1 MCGIAGFFNFKT
13 RKPASADLLL
23 AMRDTM
29 VHRGPDDGGHYTEGE
44 TGLAQRR
51 LSILDLSPAGHQPMH
66 SRDGRYVTVFNGEI
80 YNYVELKKAHFD
92 GDADFASH
100 SDTEVLLAM
109 YAKLGA
115 ACLPH
120 FNGMFA
126 FAVWDKKD
134 KTLFLA
140 RDRVGK
146 KPLYYTVTADGIA
159 FASELKA
166 LLKLQGVDRSISE
179 DHLQAYMAFGY
190 VPGED
195 TLMKSVRKL
204 PPGHSLR
211 VDANGKIETGPY
223 WSLRFQPE
231 KDRGLPAYLKEFD
244 HLLEDAIKLRLR
256 SDVPLGIFLSGGLD
270 SSTVVSMLSGN
281 GARLKTF
288 SVAFELGKE
297 FDETAYARVV
307 AKHYDTEHHE
317 YRLSQREFQDSIGHY
332 ISHMEEPITQASAI
346 PLYHI
351 AKLARKH
358 VTVVL
363 SGEGAD
369 ELLGGY
375 DIYNY
380 MRVIDLYRKVPRVAR
395 KGLSKLLLRPL
406 GVRKIDKYDAL
417 ADLPLER
424 GYFGVDFRGREWMDK
439 AFDAKFR
446 ARLDPAWLD
455 AFSARFHDPAI
466 ADVLNKMLYFD
477 TKTWLVDN
485 LLTKADK
492 MSMAPSL
499 ELRCPFLDY
508 RLVEFCAALPVK
520 YKINGFRKKFLLK
533 KTMAGRLP
541 ESILARKKVGFP
553 TPLKVMF
560 QGTMSGYASDLLESA
575 SFRQRGIFDPKL
587 VSTIL
592 ADHRQGK
599 ADYHRE
605 LWQMVV
611 LEEWF
616 RAFAD

>member
-1 MCGIAGFFNFKT
+1 MCGIAGIFNFRT
-13 RKPASADLLL
+13 RKPAEESLLTS
-23 AMRDTM
+23 MRDTM
-29 VHRGPDDGGHYTEGE
+29 VHRGPDDGGLFAEAE
-44 TGLAQRR
+44 LGLVHRR
-51 LSILDLSPAGHQPMH
+51 LSILDLSPRGHQPMSSH
-66 SRDGRYVTVFNGEI
+66 DGRYVTVFNGEI
-80 YNYVELKKAHFD
+80 YNYLELKAAHFP
-92 GDADFASH
+92 GDRDFASH

-109 YAKLGA
+109 YGKLGA
-115 ACLPH
+115 GCLGH

-140 RDRVGK
+140 RDRLGK
-146 KPLYYTVTADGIA
+146 KPLYYTLTADGIA

-166 LLKLQGVDRSISE
+166 LLEIPGIDRSISE

-190 VPGED
+190 IPGED
-195 TLMKSVRKL
+195 TLMKHIRKL
-204 PPGHSLR
+204 APGHFLR
-211 VDANGKIETGPY
+211 VDAGGKVETGSY
-223 WSLRFQPE
+223 WSLQFRPE
-231 KDRGLPAYLKEFD
+231 RDRGMAAYLPEFNN
-244 HLLEDAIKLRLR
+244 LLEDAIKLRLR

-288 SVAFELGKE
+288 SVAFDLGKE
-297 FDETAYARVV
+297 YDETAYARIV
-307 AKHYDTEHHE
+307 ARHFGTEHHE
-317 YRLSQREFQDSIGHY
+317 IMLSQQEFQDSIPHY
-332 ISHMEEPITQASAI
+332 IRHMEEPITQASAI

-369 ELLGGY
+369 EMLGGY

-380 MRVIDLYRKVPRVAR
+380 MRVIDRYRKIPRFVR
-395 KGLSKLLLRPL
+395 KGLSRLLFKPL
-406 GVRKIDKYDAL
+406 GIRKLDKYDAL

-424 GYFGVDFRGREWMDK
+424 GYFGVDFRGREWMDR
-439 AFDAKFR
+439 AFSEPFR
-446 ARLDPAWLD
+446 ARMDPAWLD
-455 AFSARFHDPAI
+455 AFASRFHDPAI
-466 ADVLNKMLYFD
+466 RDVLNKMLYFD

-499 ELRCPFLDY
+499 ELRCPFLDF

-520 YKINGFRKKFLLK
+520 YKIHGFSKKFILK

-541 ESILARKKVGFP
+541 PEILARKKVGFP
-553 TPLKVMF
+553 TPLKTMF
-560 QGTMSGYASDLLESA
+560 QGTMAGYASDVLESA
-575 SFRQRGIFDPKL
+575 AFRQRGIFDGKL
-587 VSTIL
+587 VSTML
-592 ADHRQGK
+592 ADHRNGK

-605 LWQMVV
+605 LWQMLV
-611 LEEWF
+611 LEEWY
-616 RAFAD
+616 RTFAA